1 MRTGFTIRAAVE
13 LSWCARRSAHVKA
26 PHNFGGIGLEGCF
39 SFEMDT
45 KSLDRAKLVHALAEF
60 CVQRVEALVCS
71 PKAPSAPTCMHACST
86 LVARADVAPCP
97 SGGPPPLAAS
107 SRRALQ

>member
-1 MRTGFTIRAAVE
+1 MRTGFTIRAVE
-13 LSWCARRSAHVKA
+13 LSCCARRSAHVKA
-26 PHNFGGIGLEGCF
+26 EGFF

-45 KSLDRAKLVHALAEF
+45 KSLDRARFVHALAEF